1 MKKNIAVKL
10 VCISFCLAFPAIAA
24 AQSAPPPAS
33 KAESGVAR
41 ELLGELWGKLRSY
54 GPKLQAN
61 SAGKQYVTVTVGI
74 RGNEN
79 TASELKP
86 YWKDD
91 RADDP
96 AFINE
101 AKAYRAAHEMAEKN
115 RSREAI
121 QALESFMKTYPNSL
135 FKPNAQFAIGLS
147 HTALG
152 EKAQAAA
159 ALKTFAKEYPKHPL
173 AADANRAVEQLKF

>member
-1 MKKNIAVKL
+1 MKKNIVAKL
-10 VCISFCLAFPAIAA
+10 VCVSFCLAFPAIAA
-24 AQSAPPPAS
+24 AQSAAPAQ
-33 KAESGVAR
+33 KAESGVAK
-41 ELLGELWGKLRSY
+41 ELLSELWGKLRSY

-61 SAGKQYVTVTVGI
+61 NSGKQYVTVTVGI

-79 TASELKP
+79 TTSELKP

-96 AFINE
+96 AFVDE
-101 AKAYRAAHEMAEKN
+101 AKAYRAAQEMAEKN

-135 FKPNAQFAIGLS
+135 FKPNAQFALGLS

-152 EKAQAAA
+152 EKAQAAT
-159 ALKTFAKEYPKHPL
+159 ALKAFVKEYPKHPL
-173 AADANRAVEQLKF
+173 AADASRAVEQLKF